1 VKNKLSDVRDHLV
14 AMMESLGDPDVGA
27 EVIERA
33 KTMSMVANSFIGAVK
48 VEIDAIRLADEIGMM
63 PASVEAQQTQ
73 VRRLA
78 AVK

>member
-14 AMMESLGDPDVGA
+14 AMMESLGDPEVGA